1 MLQVENEQTCLGVS
15 MTKTNKKQEQVE
27 NEQKQ
32 VSDEMPAVPPP
43 DIPSRVNDEAEVAA
57 RRAQQV
63 YLLGNYY

>member
-1 MLQVENEQTCLGVS
+1 M
-15 MTKTNKKQEQVE
+15 E